1 MHDIDFLPAEYR
13 QQHAQRKR
21 QVWQVLVAV
30 LFAGLIGLG
39 VFSQHLRRRQL
50 QAELAATEQLRQEAA
65 RQNDDLAELQSRLQV
80 AQADADLFTYLCH
93 PWPRT
98 QILDALLAPL
108 PDEITFRK
116 LAIEV
121 VAPAGQTP
129 AERRSRTDKKTEEE
143 TLAKLPPATQD
154 LKQLR
159 EDFDPRQTIVTIV
172 GATTDSAKLH
182 AYIGRLN
189 RAYLFQKA
197 EVDRIE
203 KSTSD
208 PEAAETFSATIIVR
222 PGYAQPGGPTASNQ
236 DRPPDTAPQST

>member
-1 MHDIDFLPAEYR
+1 VHDIDFLPAEYR

-21 QVWQVLVAV
+21 KVWQVLIVA

-39 VFSQHLRRRQL
+39 IFSEHLRRQKL
-50 QAELAATEQLRQEAA
+50 EAELAVSEQLRQEATK
-65 RQNDDLAELQSRLQV
+65 QNDDLAELQARLQT
-80 AQADADLFTYLCH
+80 AQADADLFTYLGH

-98 QILDALLAPL
+98 RILDALLAPL
-108 PDEITFRK
+108 PEEITFRE

-121 VAPAGQTP
+121 VAPPGQLP
-129 AERRSRTDKKTEEE
+129 AARRSGADQKAEQEA
-143 TLAKLPPATQD
+143 LAKLPPAAQD

-159 EDFDPRQTIVTIV
+159 EDFDPKQTVITLV
-172 GATTDSAKLH
+172 GATTDSGQLH

-189 RAYLFQKA
+189 RADLFQKA

-208 PEAAETFSATIIVR
+208 PEAMETFSATIIVR

-236 DRPPDTAPQST
+236 NRPPDTPPQPT